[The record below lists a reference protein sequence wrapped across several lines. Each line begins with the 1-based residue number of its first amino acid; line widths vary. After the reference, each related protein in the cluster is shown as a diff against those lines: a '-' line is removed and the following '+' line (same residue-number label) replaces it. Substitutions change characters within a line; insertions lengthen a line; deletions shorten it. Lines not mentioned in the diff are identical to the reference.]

1 MEDIEY
7 VTCVPLTVDFAS
19 EIARERKAEEVFYP
33 WVMQEEGEA

>member
-7 VTCVPLTVDFAS
+7 ATCVPLTIDFSS
-19 EIARERKAEEVFYP
+19 EIARERDEELFYP